1 MRGVELAEPASK
13 LKELLSLK
21 GEPVALAL
29 LNEEL
34 GGALRARDLGVKV
47 LRLCQMAMLS
57 RTHRWMVEAGVED
70 LAYMCSYV
78 LGLRDDLPSRLAE
91 DYAEYWFRD
100 VDDGLRKL
108 KEMYRAP
115 RRGQRFVAT
124 APLSKASFK
133 PSALL
138 IYLNPAQACLALCAL
153 QWSHYRRLTF
163 TFTGESACSDSIA
176 RCLATGEASLTV
188 PCFGERRFGHVQ
200 DDELLLA
207 ISPGMLEG
215 LVEGLRAL
223 RRRGVVYPIPFAGPQ
238 LDLTKALPER
248 YRRLYE
254 A

>member
-1 MRGVELAEPASK
+1 MKEGGLAELASK
-13 LKELLSLK
+13 LGGLLSLR

-34 GGALRARDLGVKV
+34 GRTLRARDLDVKV
-47 LRLCQMAMLS
+47 LRLCQMATLS
-57 RTHRWMVEAGVED
+57 RTHGWVVEAGVED

-91 DYAEYWFRD
+91 EYAEYWFRD

-124 APLSKASFK
+124 SPLSKAPFK

-153 QWSHYRRLTF
+153 QWSRYKRHTF

-188 PCFGERRFGHVQ
+188 PCFGERRFGHLQ

-207 ISPGMLEG
+207 IPPGMLEE
-215 LVEGLRAL
+215 LVEGLEAL
-223 RRRGVVYPIPFAGPQ
+223 KRKGVRYPVPFAGPQ
-238 LDLTKALPER
+238 LDLTKSLPKQ
-248 YRRLYE
+248 YRELYE